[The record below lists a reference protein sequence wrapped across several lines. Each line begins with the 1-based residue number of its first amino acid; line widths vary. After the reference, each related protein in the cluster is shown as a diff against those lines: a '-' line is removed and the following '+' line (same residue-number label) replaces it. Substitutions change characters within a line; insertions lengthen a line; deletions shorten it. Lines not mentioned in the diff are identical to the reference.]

1 MKEIHTWSLCLVR
14 PATSCSCFMYTSLS
28 VSSQRRC
35 QSTSSWALDRSK
47 EDSRSMA
54 IVSSFL
60 YLDDKSRNN
69 WIEERKQRREAI
81 VDSPQPGAAPKSWQ
95 RTGRCG
101 GIMLMPY
108 MPAIITHMSDWVRL
122 IPITGWLERV
132 KKDVWIPTSCNF
144 HSSFLHLL
152 SGSQLFSYQYLTQFW
167 KTILNTFLPFL
178 PLSYPRPTGC
188 KSFNFKLYCKMHQ
201 NIILK
206 CTMSYKGW
214 FSLVRESESVSKS

>member
-14 PATSCSCFMYTSLS
+14 PATSCSCLMYTSLS

-60 YLDDKSRNN
+60 YLNDKSRNN
-69 WIEERKQRREAI
+69 WMEEGKQRREAI
-81 VDSPQPGAAPKSWQ
+81 VDSPQPGAVPKSWQ

-101 GIMLMPY
+101 GIMLMPC

-132 KKDVWIPTSCNF
+132 KKDVWIPHFMQRSLLISPPFEWFTTLLLPIFNTILKNNF
-144 HSSFLHLL
+144 EPFLA
-152 SGSQLFSYQYLTQFW
+152 LFSHW
-167 KTILNTFLPFL
+167 GFLP
-178 PLSYPRPTGC
+178 
-188 KSFNFKLYCKMHQ
+188 
-201 NIILK
+201 
-206 CTMSYKGW
+206 
-214 FSLVRESESVSKS
+214 SVLTSSHWLQKF